1 MGENFYVTI
10 KNLGNLDV
18 ILNQKCDK
26 IDDLAIQRINSRS
39 DLKKNDILFSGIG
52 TIGKVVYIFNEPEN
66 WNISESVFSLR
77 AKSDVTYPSFLYF
90 LLKSYPLQNYVQT
103 LAGGSVQKG
112 IRMGSLKNFKLS
124 MPKHEIQKKFN
135 EIVTPLINKV
145 SINLNETNILIGLR
159 DALLTKLISG
169 ELRISDTSKIV
180 QEANI

>member
-1 MGENFYVTI
+1 MW
-10 KNLGNLDV
+10 
-18 ILNQKCDK
+18 K

-52 TIGKVVYIFNEPEN
+52 TIGKVVYIFNEPKN

-112 IRMGSLKNFKLS
+112 IRMGVLKNFKLS
-124 MPKHEIQKKFN
+124 MPKYEIQTKFN
-135 EIVTPLINKV
+135 QIVTPLINKV
-145 SINLNETNILIGLR
+145 SINLNETNILIDLR
-159 DALLTKLISG
+159 DALLTKLISD